1 MVLVKSRV
9 NIQADATEGQEV
21 VEELEVIEGLEVTEK
36 FNVLLYYNGD
46 TKPSYSTS

>member
-9 NIQADATEGQEV
+9 NIQADAAEGLEV
-21 VEELEVIEGLEVTEK
+21 VEGIEGLEAIEK

>member
-9 NIQADATEGQEV
+9 NIQVVAVEGLEV
-21 VEELEVIEGLEVTEK
+21 VEGIEGQEVTEK